1 MTASQAEDLP
11 GMVFKGLPLASGSSW
26 EQSVLTGEGA
36 ETIVPLQGV
45 KVALAWESCPPPGGA
60 S

>member
-11 GMVFKGLPLASGSSW
+11 GMVFKGLPLASGASW

-36 ETIVPLQGV
+36 GIIVPLKGG
-45 KVALAWESCPPPGGA
+45 KMALAWERCPPPRGA